1 MGLTA
6 WAVDPDTAA
15 LNRPSSGFTAH
26 FRPLYRSTSVVFAF
40 GKFAVKCNYYR
51 GVNIYSESS
60 DCDNLKRTFS
70 EMYIYAA
77 GE

>member
-6 WAVDPDTAA
+6 WAVDPDRAA

-26 FRPLYRSTSVVFAF
+26 FRPLYGSTSVVFAL
-40 GKFAVKCNYYR
+40 GKFTVKYSYYR
-51 GVNIYSESS
+51 EVNTYSESS
-60 DCDNLKRTFS
+60 DCDDLKRTFS
-70 EMYIYAA
+70 EMCYSDA